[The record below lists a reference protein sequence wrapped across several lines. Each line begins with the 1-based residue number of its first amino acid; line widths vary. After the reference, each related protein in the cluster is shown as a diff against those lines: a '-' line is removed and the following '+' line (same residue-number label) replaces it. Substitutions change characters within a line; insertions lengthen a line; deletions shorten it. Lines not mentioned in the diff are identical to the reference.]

1 MDVQETGD
9 VAQPE
14 PAAMAPDGVPPGT
27 GTEAGREGSTSRRA
41 FLQASA
47 GLVAGGAAL
56 QVVPGR
62 ALAQDAGAA
71 DAELRRLQDARRLL
85 LKGGVVLSLDPAVGD
100 FAQADV
106 LIEDGL
112 IREVRPNVMASGDV
126 AVIDAANV
134 IVVPGF
140 IDTHHHCAQGLL
152 RSILTNGLLDPD
164 YRRDITTTLTPAYSA
179 DEAYA
184 GSLVTAL
191 GMIDGGTTTVV
202 DTSQTSHTPEHSDAM
217 IRALQESGI
226 RAMYAYY
233 RGEGAAQQY
242 PQDIL
247 RLQRTYFNSPDQ
259 LLTLGMAS
267 GFSTA
272 NLADIM
278 AYANEAGVPLVS
290 HSVSN
295 ATEQII
301 LDLGRAGRL
310 RPGDIYIHCNHL
322 SDEAWRTIRDTG
334 GFASLAVPIEM
345 AMGHGRPGIQE
356 ALDNGVRP
364 SLSSDVDA
372 TMAQDPFTNMR
383 AAFTLQRLHV
393 LQRARNGEQNLPP
406 LLTCRDVLQFATV
419 EGARAAGLAD
429 KVGTLT
435 PGKAAD
441 IVLLRA
447 DRLNVWPLN
456 NAPGAIVNIMDTS
469 NVDTVLIGGKL
480 MKWRGQLV
488 GVDEARVRQLV
499 AAARDALI
507 ARSGFEMNFLG

>member
-1 MDVQETGD
+1 MDAQETGD
-9 VAQPE
+9 VAQAD
-14 PAAMAPDGVPPGT
+14 PAATATNGVP
-27 GTEAGREGSTSRRA
+27 TEAGADHGRESGTSRRA

-47 GLVAGGAAL
+47 GLMAGGAAL
-56 QVVPGR
+56 QALPGR

-71 DAELRRLQDARRLL
+71 DAELRRLQGARRLL

-112 IREVRPNVMASGDV
+112 IREVRPNVAVADDV
-126 AVIDAANV
+126 TVIDATNV

-152 RSILTNGLLDPD
+152 RSILTNGLLNPD
-164 YRRDITTTLTPAYSA
+164 YRRDITTTLTPAYLA

-184 GSLVTAL
+184 RSLVSAL

-233 RGEGAAQQY
+233 RGEGGAAAVPPGHPAAAADVFQLAR
-242 PQDIL
+242 PAADTRHGLGLLHREPGGHHGL
-247 RLQRTYFNSPDQ
+247 RRTRPGCRWFRTASP
-259 LLTLGMAS
+259 TPPS
-267 GFSTA
+267 RSSSTWA
-272 NLADIM
+272 VRGG
-278 AYANEAGVPLVS
+278 YG
-290 HSVSN
+290 
-295 ATEQII
+295 
-301 LDLGRAGRL
+301 
-310 RPGDIYIHCNHL
+310 PGDIYIHCNHL
-322 SDEAWRTIRDTG
+322 SDEVWRMIRDTG
-334 GFASLAVPIEM
+334 GFASLSVPIEM

-383 AAFTLQRLHV
+383 AAFTLQRLQL

-406 LLTCRDVLQFATV
+406 LLTCREVLQFATV
-419 EGARAAGLAD
+419 EGAGGRVGRQSGYIDARARR
-429 KVGTLT
+429 
-435 PGKAAD
+435 P
-441 IVLLRA
+441 
-447 DRLNVWPLN
+447 
-456 NAPGAIVNIMDTS
+456 TS
-469 NVDTVLIGGKL
+469 CSCERTG
-480 MKWRGQLV
+480 
-488 GVDEARVRQLV
+488 
-499 AAARDALI
+499 
-507 ARSGFEMNFLG
+507 